1 MEQETSR
8 PGHKLGLWA
17 AVALVIGNMIGSGVF
32 LLPAR
37 LAPYGWNAVLGW
49 VVSIG
54 GSVMLALSIA
64 YLARKV
70 SGSGGLICMLEEAFG
85 PLAATV
91 LGWSAW
97 VGFWTGIATLAV
109 AAVSYL
115 SSWSSFLNDHP
126 ALSASILVWL
136 VTLISLT
143 GLKQA
148 SVFQAV
154 TTVLKIIPL
163 IIVIGL
169 TAWLFGGGS
178 GEPVEVMPIDAVP
191 ISITAIGSAV
201 ALTLWAMVGFEAA
214 ALAEDAIDNP
224 YRNVATATIIGT
236 SLTGLLY
243 LFVVSAIQL
252 LSDTTALAASK
263 EPFVYFIDAFW
274 ADGPGRIIGL
284 FAAVSAIGALNG
296 WTIITGEVPRSMARK
311 GILPDWFA
319 GSSANGAPRNALL
332 IGATCATVMLMFN
345 ASKSTGGLFEFMAL
359 LSTCASLWVYV
370 SCAAA
375 AIKYRLSY
383 VVAPLGLIFGI
394 WAIYSAGRWEAGLS
408 LVLLL
413 LGFPVYWLIHR
424 HKKGKA
430 ASV

>member
-1 MEQETSR
+1 MEQNVVKT
-8 PGHKLGLWA
+8 GHKIGLWG

-32 LLPAR
+32 LLPAT
-37 LAPYGWNAVLGW
+37 LAPLGWNAVIGW

-54 GSVMLALSIA
+54 GSVLLALSIA
-64 YLARKV
+64 LLARKV
-70 SGSGGLICMLEEAFG
+70 SGCGGLICMLEEAFG

-115 SSWSSFLNDHP
+115 SLWAPIL
-126 ALSASILVWL
+126 AEYSAFFASLLVWM

-148 SVFQAV
+148 SIFQGV
-154 TTVLKIIPL
+154 TTVLKVIPL
-163 IIVIGL
+163 IIVLGL
-169 TAWLFGGGS
+169 TLWLFTVNS
-178 GEPVEVMPIDAVP
+178 EPVAVMPVDAVP
-191 ISITAIGSAV
+191 ITITAIGGAV

-224 YRNVATATIIGT
+224 YRNVALSTVIGT
-236 SLTGLLY
+236 TLTGLLY
-243 LFVVSAIQL
+243 LVVVSAIQL
-252 LSDTTALAASK
+252 LSNTQELANSNA
-263 EPFVYFIDAFW
+263 PFVYFIEAFW
-274 ADGPGRIIGL
+274 PDGPGPIIGL
-284 FAAVSAIGALNG
+284 FAAISAIGALNG

-311 GILPDWFA
+311 GILPQWFA

-345 ASKSTGGLFEFMAL
+345 ASKSTGGLFAFMAL

-375 AIKYRLSY
+375 TIKYRLSY

-394 WAIYSAGRWEAGLS
+394 WAIWSAGRWEAGLS
-408 LVLLL
+408 LLLLL

-424 HKKGKA
+424 HKGKT
-430 ASV
+430 ASAE